1 MSISINEDIRHIVEA
16 ELQPGEKLL
25 WADRPDLLTV
35 KEKTIRT
42 YILVFLLMTVVLLV
56 VSIFDWRKDAEV
68 SAMMMTFIIIACYG
82 VCAFQMARDLKWA
95 KKHAKKITYGLTD
108 NRIIVI
114 FQIPEGLRSVEAW
127 PYEVIK
133 NVGISTHKSAKTYT
147 ILSHDGIF
155 KMKDALTIDSVSI
168 TEPIETILM
177 KYKKTT

>member
-82 VCAFQMARDLKWA
+82 ICAFQMVRELKWA

-108 NRIIVI
+108 KHIIVV
-114 FQIPEGLRSVEAW
+114 FQIPERLRSVETW

-133 NVGISTHKSAKTYT
+133 NIVISTHKSAKTYT
-147 ILSHDGIF
+147 IYPMMGFS
-155 KMKDALTIDSVSI
+155 K
-168 TEPIETILM
+168 
-177 KYKKTT
+177 